1 MKTIKYKKNNQI
13 QKILFLLF
21 AVCFLLHPD
30 MQVHAEDLLIQLSQN
45 TVQEGETF
53 TVTVMVPAGA
63 SAKVYLNYSPEIF
76 KYVSSAGEVNENSGV
91 VSAQINASGESYTA
105 FSVKFQAAS
114 AGDGSFVAS
123 AEDGENIG
131 GASVRVSVGANPNA
145 DVTPPEPEPDIQQKE
160 PEDGQDSEAQESQT
174 EPAAENQYYEV
185 DGEKLYPSMMIPAG
199 MVPEGFT
206 EGKITLWGES
216 YPYLYREGGSEIICL
231 LYLVDENHENG
242 ALYIVD
248 KNSPYEV
255 YPFVCVDRSAYRV
268 QNEKPQ
274 AVDKTA
280 AQNEDVEK
288 LKSQNRLILCAFVV
302 VVLILLIIIVV
313 LMIRRGDEWEDTSE
327 LPEKP
332 KKKTQPEPKQQREPE
347 RKIEQRPKPEPKQKR
362 EPERKTEQRPKSEPK
377 QKREPEWKTEQRPK
391 PEQKTEQKT
400 KQKTKTALES
410 HKKQKKS
417 AFWDAMFAGIDDDL
431 SMEGFDEETPEERQE
446 KKTVRREVLQNETT
460 KKQKKPDAGSSSDE
474 DIEFIDL

>member
-160 PEDGQDSEAQESQT
+160 PDDGQDSEAQESQT

-332 KKKTQPEPKQQREPE
+332 KKKTQPEPKQKREPE
-347 RKIEQRPKPEPKQKR
+347 RKIEQRPKPEQKQKR
-362 EPERKTEQRPKSEPK
+362 EPER
-377 QKREPEWKTEQRPK
+377 KTEQRPK

-400 KQKTKTALES
+400 KTAPES

-431 SMEGFDEETPEERQE
+431 SMEGFDEEAPEERQE
-446 KKTVRREVLQNETT
+446 KKTVRREVLQNETP